1 MVNIPLFSGFYT
13 SQVVQDFFHQQYHRW
28 LAGSL
33 RWISEASTTFQD
45 GQILWSYFKPEFGT
59 VPGAKRQTRGRFFLP
74 GKFDGR
80 FFFSDSL
87 GPKVVVFLLDEYI
100 GGEICDCGI
109 FFGRWRG
116 QITSRSG
123 NERKRKFHFPWY
135 VYYCIYIYI
144 IYVSS

>member
-1 MVNIPLFSGFYT
+1 M
-13 SQVVQDFFHQQYHRW
+13 
-28 LAGSL
+28 
-33 RWISEASTTFQD
+33 
-45 GQILWSYFKPEFGT
+45 
-59 VPGAKRQTRGRFFLP
+59 GRFFGPISSRSLALFQEP
-74 GKFDGR
+74 NAKLVGDFLRGKFDGC

-135 VYYCIYIYI
+135 VYYCIYIYT
-144 IYVSS
+144 